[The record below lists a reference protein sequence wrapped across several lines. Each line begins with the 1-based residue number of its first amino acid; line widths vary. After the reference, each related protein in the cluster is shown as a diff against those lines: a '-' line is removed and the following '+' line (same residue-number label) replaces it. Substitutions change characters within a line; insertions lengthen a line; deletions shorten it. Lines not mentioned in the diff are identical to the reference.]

1 MNLSTHTNTGQES
14 GVLALLDADIIQ
26 GFLAKQGVNQ
36 GYRIDV
42 LQSITSTNDY
52 LAGLGGLEPGE
63 IVVCVAEHQTRG
75 KGRFGHHWWSPPG
88 VNLYLSIRWPAQPW
102 RTQDETLGLWMLVAF
117 ARLLETLGVEGIRL
131 KWPNDICSES
141 GKLGGILIER
151 VPGSRSGCLV
161 IGVGLNIAMS
171 WTGDFQAQPGWTDL
185 VSLQPGWKICKN
197 ELAAHVIR
205 TLTVMLARFDRSSL
219 GNIEHAWNPYDLMRD
234 RKAGFIFQDQD
245 MSGVVQG
252 IDEQG
257 RIMIRVEGETLHLHS
272 THVHDIRL

>member
-1 MNLSTHTNTGQES
+1 MNLSTRTNAGQES
-14 GVLALLDADIIQ
+14 DVLALLDADIIQ
-26 GFLAKQGVNQ
+26 GFLAKQGVDQ
-36 GYRIDV
+36 GCRIDV

-52 LAGLGGLEPGE
+52 LAGLEGPESGE

-88 VNLYLSIRWPAQPW
+88 VNLYLSVRWPAQPW

-131 KWPNDICSES
+131 KWPNDICSGG

-151 VPGSRSGCLV
+151 VPGPRSGCLV
-161 IGVGLNIAMS
+161 VGVGLNIAMS

-205 TLTVMLARFDRSSL
+205 TLTGMLARFDRGNL
-219 GNIEHAWNPYDLMRD
+219 GNIGHAWNPYDLMRD
-234 RKAGFIFQDQD
+234 RKVGFIFQDQD